1 MEIGVAELSGLE
13 AHRGYWLRMV
23 SNAVSASF
31 ARAVA
36 DQGVTVA
43 EWVVLRLLHDV
54 EAMAPSALAAEMGM
68 TRGAISKLA
77 DRLEA
82 KALLARAGNPED
94 GRGQSLSLTDAGRA
108 KVPVLAALADAN
120 DAAFFGVLTVEEAEA
135 LDRVLRALV
144 ARQGLR
150 GTPVD

>member
-1 MEIGVAELSGLE
+1 MAELSGLE

-31 ARAVA
+31 ARALA

-43 EWVVLRLLHDV
+43 EWVVLRLLHDAP
-54 EAMAPSALAAEMGM
+54 AMAPSAMATRMGM
-68 TRGAISKLA
+68 TRGAVSKLA

-82 KALLARAGNPED
+82 KALLLRAGNPED
-94 GRGQSLSLTDAGRA
+94 GRGQNLSLTEAGRA

-120 DAAFFGVLTVEEAEA
+120 DADFFGVLTAEEAEA

-144 ARQGLR
+144 ARQGLQ
-150 GTPVD
+150 GIPLE